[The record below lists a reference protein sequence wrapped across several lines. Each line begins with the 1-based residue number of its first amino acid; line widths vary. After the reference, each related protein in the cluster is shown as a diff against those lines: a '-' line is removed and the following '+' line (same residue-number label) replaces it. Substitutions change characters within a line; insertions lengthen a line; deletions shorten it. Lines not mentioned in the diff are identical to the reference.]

1 MSLATN
7 LAVLIPV
14 VISILNLEK
23 NLIRVKNK
31 FYKRKIQNIKKSL
44 QKKDLKLTKVF
55 FYLFLD

>member
-14 VISILNLEK
+14 GISILNLEK